1 MKSVRR
7 VAVIVA
13 GGFAA
18 VPALAVASAYRQVL
32 SVYAQAEADRSAL
45 AAMAGKIDALRLNEF
60 VRL

>member
-1 MKSVRR
+1 
-7 VAVIVA
+7 
-13 GGFAA
+13 
-18 VPALAVASAYRQVL
+18 VL